1 MGAVD
6 LQRAQA
12 AQDRLVETLGQHP
25 EVNGVGIVRAGS
37 GYVLKVNVRT
47 NRAREAIPAEIE
59 GVTVRVQTIG
69 RIRRREVA

>member
-12 AQDRLVETLGQHP
+12 AQDCLVQTLGEHP
-25 EVNGVGIVRAGS
+25 EVNGVGIARAEG

-47 NRAREAIPAEIE
+47 NRGREAIPPEVE
-59 GVTVRVQTIG
+59 GVPVRVQTVG
-69 RIRRREVA
+69 RIRKRQAA

>member
-12 AQDRLVETLGQHP
+12 AQDRLVETLGEHT
-25 EVNGVGIVRAGS
+25 EVNGVGIARADG

-47 NRAREAIPAEIE
+47 DRGRYAIPPEVD
-59 GVTVRVQTIG
+59 GVTVQVHTVG
-69 RIRRREVA
+69 RIRKRQAA